1 MKLADVI
8 DIRHGFAFRGEFFSD
23 SPTGFILATPGN
35 FAIGGGF
42 RSGKAKY
49 YNGPV
54 PDEYCLSEGDIIV
67 TMTDLSKDADTL
79 GYSASVPASA
89 NTFLHNQRIGKIV
102 PKGNINLR
110 FIYWL
115 MRTPAYRD
123 EILASYT
130 GSTVKHTSPS
140 RILSFQFDCPSL
152 EDQGR
157 IASILDIL
165 DNKIDLNCRTNETLE
180 AMARALFQDWFVG
193 FGPTRAK
200 MAGQAAYLAPEIWK
214 LFPDR
219 LDDEEKPEGWTVEP
233 VDNVASFLNG
243 LALQKYPA
251 GEGAFLPAIKIAQLR
266 SESTHSADRVS
277 VGIPC
282 EYVVEEGDILFSW
295 SGSLLCKFWNGERGA
310 LNQHL
315 FKVTSGRFPD
325 WFVFEWI
332 QHYMPDFQAI
342 AESKATTMGHI
353 QRHHLTES
361 LVTIPSSCVMKQAD
375 LIIGSHIR
383 KIKENHK
390 ESRNL
395 SELRDLLLP
404 RLMSGEIRIRDAG
417 KMVEDAL

>member
-1 MKLADVI
+1 M
-8 DIRHGFAFRGEFFSD
+8 
-23 SPTGFILATPGN
+23 
-35 FAIGGGF
+35 
-42 RSGKAKY
+42 
-49 YNGPV
+49 

-67 TMTDLSKDADTL
+67 TMTDLSKDVDTL

-325 WFVFEWI
+325 WFIFEWI